1 MFMKKSFLSIIYN
14 HIIVISYRVESFHQ
28 GRKILFLCNSLRLFY
43 CYIGKELIIKYN
55 MKFVVIRKRT
65 ICFSVLICL
74 LICSIIAPLFSSQ
87 RASSPKFTRTIVIDA
102 GHGGVDGGCV
112 GKRYGAVESELN
124 LLYAE
129 ELEQLCWEA
138 GFKVVMTRSTAE
150 GLYSPLATNK
160 KKSEMQRREKI
171 IKESDADVVVSIHM
185 NSITIPSVRG
195 AQVFF
200 KKGNEEGKILAEDIT
215 TCIVQDFSKV
225 RSGACVGDYYVLNC
239 NEKAAV
245 LIECGYLSNAEEEYN
260 LMQEKYR
267 KKFCKSILKGIINFL
282 KI

>member
-1 MFMKKSFLSIIYN
+1 MKKIRFLTIKK
-14 HIIVISYRVESFHQ
+14 
-28 GRKILFLCNSLRLFY
+28 KILL
-43 CYIGKELIIKYN
+43 
-55 MKFVVIRKRT
+55 
-65 ICFSVLICL
+65 CL
-74 LICSIIAPLFSSQ
+74 LLCLTIGVGILGTFFNV
-87 RASSPKFTRTIVIDA
+87 RETSSPKLTRTIVIDA
-102 GHGGVDGGCV
+102 GHGGIDGGCV

-124 LLYAE
+124 LLYAK
-129 ELEQLCWEA
+129 ELEQQCKES
-138 GFKVVMTRSTAE
+138 GFNVVMTRSTAE

-160 KKSEMQRREKI
+160 KKSEMQKREQI
-171 IKESDADVVVSIHM
+171 INDSKGDIVVSIHM

-200 KKGNEEGKILAEDIT
+200 KKGNEEGKILADEIT

-225 RSGACVGDYYVLNC
+225 RSGSCAGDYYVLNC

-260 LMQEKYR
+260 LMQENYR
-267 KKFCKSILKGIINFL
+267 KKFCKSVLKGIINFL